1 MRLGFS
7 KNWASGPSWDY
18 FMTYRKVWN
27 LRKMISAFGN
37 RGINIALK
45 ASNCFAGKKEVTRFD
60 LLTSWLQVERESISR
75 GVVKIRRSS
84 KFLVAL
90 KRKFKKIAK
99 RLLSRAK
106 LRVRRKVGRKIY
118 YFNTVP
124 KMFAPCHI
132 ADITV
137 RFSATG
143 LNVRVFFV
151 SMFSRKKIWYY
162 KRNKKRNKHH
172 LRHRGWRV
180 WRLRRAKKQ
189 LLLLL
194 QVRNALES
202 VILRDCAIPC
212 DVHLHNFF
220 QYRQGAKVLA
230 VSQRTLP
237 DNNNN
242 SGGRKKRVVRK
253 KPTLKQHAALSLA
266 QAFFIGNPWLVAQ
279 LIAFRF
285 EKTQKHYPVLHE
297 MFRWLRH
304 LKVLSYNIIGIQVL
318 ICGKLGAN
326 TQTQFKYLTLGRSI
340 YTQTLAARL
349 RYGYAEA
356 ETFTGTFGIHI
367 WFLQGKLLRF

>member
-1 MRLGFS
+1 LGFS

-18 FMTYRKVWN
+18 FLTYRKVWN
-27 LRKMISAFGN
+27 LRKMISALGN

-45 ASNCFAGKKEVTRFD
+45 SSNCLASEKEVCRLD
-60 LLTSWLQVERESISR
+60 LVTSWLQLKKTP
-75 GVVKIRRSS
+75 GGLVKNKKGS
-84 KFLVAL
+84 KFLVVL
-90 KRKFKKIAK
+90 RKKFKKISR
-99 RLLSRAK
+99 RLLAREAFRMRK
-106 LRVRRKVGRKIY
+106 KARRKSY
-118 YFNTVP
+118 YFNTIP

-132 ADITV
+132 ADIVV
-137 RFSATG
+137 RFSAKG

-151 SMFSRKKIWYY
+151 SMLSRKKVWHRYTRTRGR
-162 KRNKKRNKHH
+162 KRLSKR
-172 LRHRGWRV
+172 RQRV
-180 WRLRRAKKQ
+180 RALCRLRYAKKQ

-194 QVRNALES
+194 RVRNALERA
-202 VILRDCAIPC
+202 ILREFTLPC
-212 DVHLHNFF
+212 EIHLHNFF
-220 QYRQGAKVLA
+220 YYRQGAKALA

-237 DNNNN
+237 DNARA
-242 SGGRKKRVVRK
+242 RKKKKALRK
-253 KPTLKQHAALSLA
+253 KHTITTHAALALA

-285 EKTQKHYPVLHE
+285 EKTQKHYQVLQKI
-297 MFRWLRH
+297 FLWLRH

-356 ETFTGTFGIHI
+356 ETFTGTFGVHV
-367 WFLQGKLLRF
+367 WFLQGKLLRIKS